1 VVILVGMQWQKLI
14 RLERDGV
21 SLAAEVNAAIA
32 VNRGE
37 PGATNTVE
45 SVSHVRVVQDSRRR
59 PPDSGGTKA
68 PNEEEDRNDR

>member
-1 VVILVGMQWQKLI
+1 MQWQKLI

-37 PGATNTVE
+37 TGATNAVE
-45 SVSHVRVVQDSRRR
+45 SVSQVRVVQDSRRR
-59 PPDSGGTKA
+59 SPAASGAKA
-68 PNEEEDRNDR
+68 PNNEEDPNDR